1 MHLDQVVVNN
11 YFLNKK
17 KFPKSRKSSTLKYKS
32 GQQDLNLRPRG
43 PQPRALPSYAIPR
56 YLVLYQ
62 TVYVFATTF
71 TNFLMPKM
79 QKQLPVL
86 CLDFVFSFLQDR
98 ASEQHLSPAL
108 LSESKNY
115 FSFVIL

>member
-43 PQPRALPSYAIPR
+43 PQPCALPSYAIPR

-71 TNFLMPKM
+71 TNFF
-79 QKQLPVL
+79 
-86 CLDFVFSFLQDR
+86 D
-98 ASEQHLSPAL
+98 A
-108 LSESKNY
+108 
-115 FSFVIL
+115 